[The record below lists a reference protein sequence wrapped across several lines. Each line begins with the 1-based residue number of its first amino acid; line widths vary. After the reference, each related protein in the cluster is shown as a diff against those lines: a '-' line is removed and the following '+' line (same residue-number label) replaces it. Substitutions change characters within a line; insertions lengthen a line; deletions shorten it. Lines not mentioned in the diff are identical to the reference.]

1 MTGLLFPELLLLVV
15 PAGLA
20 WWFARGTGRVGE
32 SLRVLLILTLVVAVA
47 APFLR
52 RPTTG
57 RDVVVVVDRSRSMP
71 GEAVKTAR
79 ELIGLVEDSRG
90 EGDRVGVVVVGRE
103 ARIESA
109 PTEQGVFTDF
119 ERVVDPDGS
128 DLAAGL
134 DRALQLVPEER
145 AGRILLISDGEATGR
160 DMAAVARRAAA
171 RGIEIHVRSAERPK
185 GEDLS
190 VVQLDLPDRVHV
202 GEVFLF
208 TAWVQADRAGTFP
221 YTLSRDGQVLASGE
235 RRLDVGM
242 NRVQFRDRLDDAG
255 VGSYT
260 LTFDGFDDVVPD
272 NDQGLGAVLASGPRP
287 LLVLNDTGQASTLS
301 RALEQG
307 GLNVEVHSPESRP
320 LSSVVLTRYRAVV
333 LENVDAGRIGLQ
345 GMEALADFV
354 ENRGGGLLMTGGKAS
369 YGVGGYHESPLDP
382 LLPVSMELRQE
393 HRKIGLALSIVMDRS
408 GSMSMEAQPGVTKM
422 DLANSGAG
430 AAIRLLTPIDAVT
443 VTAVDSEAHRVLPL
457 TPVRDANSMA
467 ATVSRVE
474 SMGGGIYT
482 RNALEAAKRE
492 LASASHPNKHII
504 LFSDAADSE
513 QQEGCY
519 DLADELFANGT
530 TISVIALGTEQ
541 DPDAEFLREVARRG
555 GGEIYFTTSPEE
567 LPRLFAADTL
577 VAAKASFVDEPT
589 GTKVQSALVGLG
601 DVPSAGFPTLSGYNL
616 TWLVPDASQ
625 GIVTTDEN
633 TAPLLAFH
641 QVGLGRVAA
650 YTGQVGGEHGAEL
663 VAWSGFSELF
673 VTTGRWLA
681 ATEEPTD
688 WYAGVRVDGQEATIR
703 LSATQDVELP
713 AVEVRLIDPDGATR
727 VLEPVRVA
735 EDRYELAVPLAT
747 AGVTVGSVVV
757 GDAVLPLPPMALVN
771 SPEFR
776 HRRDAG
782 EGARELRKVASISG
796 GRSDAT
802 VDGLFEGEAQGLAAR
817 VVSRELAVLALV
829 LLLLEIAGRRLRLW
843 GNLDGLLG
851 ALLARAPSLPT
862 RAPTPVRKVAAPEP
876 PDDEPP
882 PPEDPPED
890 PPDEGMGSALSKARS
905 KARKKLDR

>member
-1 MTGLLFPELLLLVV
+1 MTGLLFPELLLLLI

-20 WWFARGTGRVGE
+20 WWFSRGRGRLGE
-32 SLRVLLILTLVVAVA
+32 ALRVALLLSLVVAVA

-71 GEAVKTAR
+71 EDAGKTAR
-79 ELIGLVEDSRG
+79 ELIGLVEDTRG
-90 EGDRVGVVVVGRE
+90 DGDRVGIVVVGRE
-103 ARIESA
+103 ARIEAA
-109 PTEQGVFTDF
+109 PSEQGVFTDF

-134 DRALQLVPEER
+134 DRALQLIPEER
-145 AGRILLISDGEATGR
+145 GGRILLISDGEETGR
-160 DMAAVARRAAA
+160 DVAAVARRAAA
-171 RGIEIHVRSAERPK
+171 RGIEIDVRSAERPA

-235 RRLDVGM
+235 RRLEVGM
-242 NRVQFRDRLDDAG
+242 NRVQFRDRLDRAG
-255 VGSYT
+255 VGAYSLAFT
-260 LTFDGFDDVVPD
+260 GFDDVVPD
-272 NDQGLGAVLASGPRP
+272 NDAGLGAVLASGPRP
-287 LLVLNDTGQASTLS
+287 ILVVNDTGQPSTLAL
-301 RALEQG
+301 ALEQG
-307 GLNVEVHSPESRP
+307 GLAIEVASPESRP
-320 LSSVVLTRYRAVV
+320 LSTVVLTRYRAVV
-333 LENVDAGRIGLQ
+333 LENVDASRVGME

-354 ENRGGGLLMTGGKAS
+354 ENRGGGLLVTGGKAS
-369 YGVGGYHESPLDP
+369 FGVGGYHESPLDP
-382 LLPVSMELRQE
+382 VLPVSMELRQE

-457 TPVRDANSMA
+457 TPVRDASGLA
-467 ATVSRVE
+467 STVARVE

-482 RNALEAAKRE
+482 KNALVAAKRE
-492 LASASHPNKHII
+492 LSSATHPNKHII

-519 DLADELFANGT
+519 KLADELFADGT

-555 GGEIYFTTSPEE
+555 GGEIYFTTKPEE

-577 VAAKASFVDEPT
+577 VAAKASFVEDAT
-589 GTKVQSALVGLG
+589 AVKTQSGLVGLG
-601 DVPSAGFPTLSGYNL
+601 EVSAAGIPPVSGYNL
-616 TWLVPDASQ
+616 TWLVPDASHAL
-625 GIVTTDEN
+625 VTTDEN
-633 TAPLLAFH
+633 EAPLLAFH

-650 YTGQVGGEHGAEL
+650 YTGQVGGDYGRSL
-663 VAWSGFSELF
+663 VGWPGFSELF
-673 VTTGRWLA
+673 VTTARWMA

-688 WYAGVRVDGQEATIR
+688 WYAGVRVDGQEAVVR

-713 AVEVRLIDPDGATR
+713 AVEVRLVDPDGTPR
-727 VLEPVRVA
+727 ILEPVRVA
-735 EDRYELAVPLAT
+735 EDRYELAVPLST
-747 AGVTVGSVVV
+747 AGVTIGTVVI
-757 GDAVLPLPPMALVN
+757 GDAALPLPPMALVN

-776 HRRDAG
+776 HQRDAG
-782 EGARELRKVASISG
+782 AGARSLRKVASVSG
-796 GRSDAT
+796 GRVDGP
-802 VDGLFEGEAQGLAAR
+802 VDGLFEGESQGMAAR
-817 VVSRELAVLALV
+817 VVSRELAVLALI
-829 LLLLEIAGRRLRLW
+829 LLLLEIGGRRLRLW
-843 GNLDGLLG
+843 GNLD
-851 ALLARAPSLPT
+851 AVIASFARPAVDT
-862 RAPTPVRKVAAPEP
+862 PTPELPQKRARPTEPEPTDDDPSEPPPEP
-876 PDDEPP
+876 P
-882 PPEDPPED
+882 ED
-890 PPDEGMGSALSKARS
+890 GMGSALSKARS